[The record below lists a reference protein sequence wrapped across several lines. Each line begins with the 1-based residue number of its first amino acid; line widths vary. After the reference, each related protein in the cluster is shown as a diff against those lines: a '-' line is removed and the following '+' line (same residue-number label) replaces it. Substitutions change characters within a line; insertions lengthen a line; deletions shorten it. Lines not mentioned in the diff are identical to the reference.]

1 MGKLDALGRATF
13 HHIAEQ
19 SAVGVTNRE
28 LLWLAHIHRHGPQSS
43 TALFELTASTHR
55 CRDTSLRALQ
65 RLRAGGI
72 LSLPQQQRMIERA
85 EFNPYIYDLTDLGR
99 GHLENHDLLE
109 PALRPTGHWW
119 HAYGVGAITAAIE
132 RCGARSGTKYIP
144 AQTILNRAKS
154 DIALQT
160 PAGTAIPD
168 QMFALDYGGTFRAFL
183 LEHDRGSEPLASK
196 AARESL
202 ERKLHRYGLAAAT
215 DMHRR
220 HYGLKCPLGLMFTF
234 ASRTRATRFL
244 DLVKT
249 KYPVLMSSVLFAVL
263 DPRDPLQLR
272 ANEVVAGSWQRAS
285 GGTFEL
291 LRP

>member
-13 HHIAEQ
+13 HHIAEH
-19 SAVGVTNRE
+19 SAVRVTNRE
-28 LLWLAHIHRHGPQSS
+28 LLWLAHINRHGPQPS
-43 TALFELTASTHR
+43 TALFELTAATHR
-55 CRDTSLRALQ
+55 CCDTSLRALQ

-72 LSLPQQQRMIERA
+72 LSLPLQQRMIERA

-109 PALRPTGHWW
+109 PALRPAGHWW

-132 RCGARSGTKYIP
+132 RCGALSGIKYIP
-144 AQTILNRAKS
+144 PQTILDRAKS
-154 DIALQT
+154 DVALQT
-160 PAGTAIPD
+160 PAGAVVPD
-168 QMFALDYGGTFRAFL
+168 QLFALDYGGTFRAFL

-202 ERKLHRYGLAAAT
+202 DRKLHRYALMTAT

-220 HYGLKCPLGLMFTF
+220 HYALKCPLGLMFTF
-234 ASRTRATRFL
+234 ASKARAARFL
-244 DLVKT
+244 DLVTT
-249 KYPVLMSSVLFAVL
+249 KYPVLMSSIVFAIL
-263 DPRDPLQLR
+263 NPRDPLLLR
-272 ANEVVAGSWQRAS
+272 ASEVVAGPWQRAS

-291 LRP
+291 LRS